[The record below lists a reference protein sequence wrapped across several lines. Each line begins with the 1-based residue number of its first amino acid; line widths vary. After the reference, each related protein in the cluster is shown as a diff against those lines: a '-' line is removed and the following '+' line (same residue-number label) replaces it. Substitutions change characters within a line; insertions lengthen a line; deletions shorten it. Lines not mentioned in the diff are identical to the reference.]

1 MATSVIFYVLCMFV
15 VYSMAAPA
23 PIEQKIV
30 LDPDLTAI
38 DILSHDLNS
47 KKLDELLK
55 SPTRQDRQFAYHHP
69 SNSIQYDYYG
79 FPGSYYNGYPY
90 YPSYQHPQTYYPY
103 YPPAPP
109 ASYAP
114 LYGPTYTKQP
124 NRRGY
129 RPSDRIEA
137 TSQKYTVWDLARK

>member
-1 MATSVIFYVLCMFV
+1 MAGSVIFHVLFMFA

-23 PIEQKIV
+23 PIEEDIV

-47 KKLDELLK
+47 KKLEELVK
-55 SPTRQDRQFAYHHP
+55 SPTRQDRQFAYQHP
-69 SNSIQYDYYG
+69 SNSIQNDYYG
-79 FPGSYYNGYPY
+79 FPVSYYNGYPY

-103 YPPAPP
+103 YPPAP
-109 ASYAP
+109 SAP
-114 LYGPTYTKQP
+114 VYGPTYTKEP

-129 RPSDRIEA
+129 RPGDRIEA